1 MPARSSPGGA
11 RAHCSRAAAA
21 ACPSCQPPQTPGAFT
36 SCGAQH
42 APACCCRVKIRFD
55 DGDEGWFGLDGG
67 VVFLGKR
74 AELDQ
79 QMEPPAGRAGKR
91 KQRAPQRVVV
101 AAATRPQV
109 PEAPAASKGDSGEEE
124 DEDEDEDEEDEEDEE
139 EEEEEAGGSGG
150 GRGATGIA
158 AGRRPC
164 TRGAK
169 ALKRQKKE
177 EPRKEQQRKRHCP
190 LPAGPEP
197 AAPTGLEG
205 SATTAVAAARGALSP
220 AGTQP
225 ARGEQQ
231 LQQGAGSA
239 AGATRP
245 GRARAAGEAVVP
257 PRAPGLGE
265 LRQRKLQ
272 EALACIQRVFAGQ
285 PGEELQALHRLELV
299 GVGGEALRV
308 SRAPAV
314 P

>member
-1 MPARSSPGGA
+1 MPSARRAGRSCTPRSPACRPVPSRLAAAARPLSGARGAALPGGSAAAASGRQPLANRGWEARGGRLPPGWRMVRGRHCGHQRKRSIQVGRARRLVPARSSPGGA

-124 DEDEDEDEEDEEDEE
+124 DEDEDED
-139 EEEEEAGGSGG
+139 
-150 GRGATGIA
+150 
-158 AGRRPC
+158 
-164 TRGAK
+164 
-169 ALKRQKKE
+169 
-177 EPRKEQQRKRHCP
+177 
-190 LPAGPEP
+190 
-197 AAPTGLEG
+197 
-205 SATTAVAAARGALSP
+205 
-220 AGTQP
+220 
-225 ARGEQQ
+225 
-231 LQQGAGSA
+231 
-239 AGATRP
+239 
-245 GRARAAGEAVVP
+245 
-257 PRAPGLGE
+257 
-265 LRQRKLQ
+265 
-272 EALACIQRVFAGQ
+272 
-285 PGEELQALHRLELV
+285 
-299 GVGGEALRV
+299 
-308 SRAPAV
+308 
-314 P
+314 